1 MIDETKRIKRAYEKR
16 SLSGK
21 GFIYSLLNPSSLFTY
36 QQREKA
42 ILKTLSS
49 LEIAEPN
56 DKKILDLGCGN
67 GACLRSFIAYGAKPE
82 NCYGIDLLPNRVD
95 EARKLSPNI
104 HFQCGNAE
112 NLPYQDAYF
121 DLILCFTVFSS
132 IFDKSMK
139 ANIAVEMLRVLTS
152 RGIIL
157 LYDFHV
163 NNPKNP
169 NVRGVKKK
177 EIIELFQGCKILFKR
192 VTLAPPITK
201 VLAPRSFFFC
211 YILEGLK
218 VLNTHY
224 LAAITK
230 RGVTQSLLNL

>member
-21 GFIYSLLNPSSLFTY
+21 GLIYSLLNPNSLFTY

-42 ILKTLSS
+42 ILKILSS
-49 LEIAEPN
+49 LGIVEPKVN
-56 DKKILDLGCGN
+56 KILDLGCGN

-82 NCYGIDLLPNRVD
+82 NCYGIDLLPNRID
-95 EARKLSPNI
+95 EASKLSPNI

-139 ANIAVEMLRVLTS
+139 TNIAVEMLRVLTS

-169 NVRGVKKK
+169 DVRGIKKK
-177 EIIELFQGCKILFKR
+177 EILKLFPGCKILLKKM
-192 VTLAPPITK
+192 TLAPPIAKT
-201 VLAPRSFFFC
+201 LAPYSFLFC

-218 VLNTHY
+218 FLNTHY

-230 RGVTQSLLNL
+230 RGVT